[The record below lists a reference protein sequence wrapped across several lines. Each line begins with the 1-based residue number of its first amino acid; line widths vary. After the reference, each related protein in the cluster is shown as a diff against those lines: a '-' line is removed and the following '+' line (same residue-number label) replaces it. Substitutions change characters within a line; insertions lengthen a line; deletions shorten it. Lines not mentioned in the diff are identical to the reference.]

1 MVAAAAAALT
11 MPGAYKGECGDDV
24 DPMPFLVP
32 SEKERLDAMNK
43 PYDIK
48 RSCWVQDEKE
58 AFIAGEIQSE
68 DGDKV
73 TVKTTKNTVR
83 LTLQLFCPKYLGYL
97 YIYEVN
103 YCQE

>member
-1 MVAAAAAALT
+1 MVAAAAAAAAA

-48 RSCWVQDEKE
+48 RSCWVKDEKE

-68 DGDKV
+68 DGDKI
-73 TVKTTKNTVR
+73 TIKTTKNTVR
-83 LTLQLFCPKYLGYL
+83 PAPFCLKGLGY
-97 YIYEVN
+97 I
-103 YCQE
+103 

>member
-1 MVAAAAAALT
+1 MLVAAAAAEAAA

-48 RSCWVQDEKE
+48 RSCWIKDEKE
-58 AFIAGEIQSE
+58 AFVAGEIQSE

-83 LTLQLFCPKYLGYL
+83 GTLKLIVFCIHSFFIKW
-97 YIYEVN
+97 N
-103 YCQE
+103 